1 MRSWKLRA
9 ISQSSKC
16 RFNVA
21 LTALSRVH
29 TKYHTALLEKGIAT
43 KYSINCGYK
52 PRWSS
57 VFIYRKATV
66 EQGMQLYYMMLR
78 IKNVDSSISI
88 IFYENET
95 SHLAFL
101 NNIK

>member
-29 TKYHTALLEKGIAT
+29 TKYHTAFLEKGIAA
-43 KYSINCGYK
+43 KYGINCSYK

-57 VFIYRKATV
+57 VFIYRRATV
-66 EQGMQLYYMMLR
+66 ERDAIILYN
-78 IKNVDSSISI
+78 IKN
-88 IFYENET
+88 
-95 SHLAFL
+95 
-101 NNIK
+101 